1 MSKKRKYDFN
11 GTLLNLVLLGGA
23 AVILKN
29 RTGSLRGIGSY
40 TDKYGFT
47 VRENPYKIIQELIDN
62 QEELQKLNSV
72 WMNLNYHL
80 NTLPLTPPRKLSH
93 IYKAFNSIVMR
104 PQYNDEPLLNRY
116 RRAIDYVTDI
126 FRSEFKNRKLFDYE
140 IDLLAKQLY
149 RHNFLDG
156 FEEEFFEQN
165 L

>member
-1 MSKKRKYDFN
+1 MSKKKLNTN
-11 GTLLNLVLLGGA
+11 GTLLNLLLLGGA
-23 AVILKN
+23 AVILKK
-29 RTGSLRGIGSY
+29 RTGSLRGIGAY

-62 QEELQKLNSV
+62 REELQKLNSV
-72 WMNLNYHL
+72 WMYLNYHL
-80 NTLPLTPPRKLSH
+80 NILPVTPPRELSH
-93 IYKAFNSIVMR
+93 IYKAFNSKVMK